1 MRVFIMAYE
10 NIYGGLHGMNTFRV
24 LDVNSLEEADEVGS
38 EMSYDIIQS
47 YGSIMESL
55 EDEIDPDIEENSEEW
70 EEELDNLINEDKA
83 WEVYVIDENKAHD
96 VSNEVLEMTY
106 YGIIEDFV
114 KEYCIDPDE
123 KI

>member
-24 LDVNSLEEADEVGS
+24 LDVDSFEEADEVGS

-123 KI
+123 EN